1 MKALLLKDFYMML
14 RYCRMFFVIILV
26 FLGAS
31 YVFPGSETT
40 AYFPV
45 VLAGIIPVTLI
56 SYDEREKWHI
66 YSATLPFSRA
76 QIVSA
81 KFLLGA
87 ITTFLTFFLSSSA
100 LNMRLTGRF
109 FLYPPN
115 DQLSGIISLASS
127 LVGTAI
133 ILTLIFKFGA
143 EKGRIAFYA
152 VIGVIFIVSLL
163 SQNVAISWPS
173 YLDPTWFIP
182 VLLLGGI
189 LCFGGGWLLSI
200 RFYEKRAL

>member
-1 MKALLLKDFYMML
+1 MML

-66 YSATLPFSRA
+66 YSATLPFTRA

-81 KFLLGA
+81 KYLLGI
-87 ITTFLTFFLSSSA
+87 ITTSLTLFLACIVQKGRIFDLTHRNPDILLPALATF
-100 LNMRLTGRF
+100 
-109 FLYPPN
+109 
-115 DQLSGIISLASS
+115 ASS

-143 EKGRIAFYA
+143 EKGRIAFYV
-152 VIGVIFIVSLL
+152 VIGMIFIMSMII
-163 SQNVAISWPS
+163 QNVAFSWPMEWNAI
-173 YLDPTWFIP
+173 WFIP
-182 VLLLGGI
+182 VTLFGSLLF
-189 LCFGGGWLLSI
+189 FGGAWLLSI